1 MIYDKNNTLVYVPST
16 IGGEVVLAK
25 GVKLGK
31 YAFAFNTKITN
42 VVLPDDLEEIPEG
55 AFFGCTALTTLVVPD
70 SVNTY
75 GASMCEGCT
84 ALTSVTLGKGGNT
97 LPKAAFKDCTALR
110 ELTIPENI
118 TTVNTAT
125 FEGCRMVVKVYY
137 SSILNIPSTMKAV
150 YTTEGVTCECIG

>member
-1 MIYDKNNTLVYVPST
+1 
-16 IGGEVVLAK
+16 
-25 GVKLGK
+25 
-31 YAFAFNTKITN
+31 
-42 VVLPDDLEEIPEG
+42 
-55 AFFGCTALTTLVVPD
+55 
-70 SVNTY
+70 
-75 GASMCEGCT
+75 MCEGCT